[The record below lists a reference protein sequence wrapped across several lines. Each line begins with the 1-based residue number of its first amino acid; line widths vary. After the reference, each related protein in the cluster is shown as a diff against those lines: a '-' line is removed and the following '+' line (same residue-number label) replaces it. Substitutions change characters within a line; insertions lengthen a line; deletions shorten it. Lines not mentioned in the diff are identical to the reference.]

1 MDKMVIDIVDGT
13 VRDVAESAIVNI
25 ETLDSE
31 GFALLSVWCASG
43 VLSVECEL
51 SKKYGPPLN
60 LLCDT
65 L

>member
-31 GFALLSVWCASG
+31 GFALLSEWCASG
-43 VLSVECEL
+43 EKSVACEL
-51 SKKYGPPLN
+51 AKKYGTPLN